1 MKDRDREWFLGL
13 HILLMMY
20 SFFGIFSKK
29 AAGEDFLSFRF
40 CLYYGIVIMN
50 LAVYAICWQQIIKRM
65 PLVSAF
71 ANKAVTVIW
80 GIVWGRLFFG
90 EEITLKKMIG
100 AVIIM
105 LGIIIIALEGREE
118 HG

>member
-1 MKDRDREWFLGL
+1 MKDKDWKWFLGL

-80 GIVWGRLFFG
+80 GIVWGRLFFS
-90 EEITLKKMIG
+90 EEITIKKMIG
-100 AVIIM
+100 AIIIM
-105 LGIIIIALEGREE
+105 LGIVIIALEGREE